1 MHILYYQEKGSDV
14 MLELSFDNCTT
25 LIETVNRYQY
35 YLNVIEQ
42 EDRAL
47 LDWIFYAYI
56 HDNLEDDLWQ
66 AAK

>member
-1 MHILYYQEKGSDV
+1 